1 MNDRLSSSNE
11 FGPISRLTKAL
22 ITRAYLEMDIHL
34 GRVSAVLRNFLEDD
48 FSSAY
53 FGLSDGG
60 RAHLDKF
67 RSFLHSF
74 YVEKFGYWPP
84 PQGVTFPRA
93 LYKALHHDFKNLYD
107 FLKDEE
113 SSSDIST
120 QKPASG
126 GICVLQVGLTKVNKS
141 SIELIKSHRML
152 MPSTADTIS
161 SRCLTLYRCSH
172 KSLR

>member
-1 MNDRLSSSNE
+1 MQHYKIRDLWIDSFAHCVGMNERLSLSDE

-53 FGLSDGG
+53 FGLSDSG

-126 GICVLQVGLTKVNKS
+126 GICVLQV
-141 SIELIKSHRML
+141 
-152 MPSTADTIS
+152 
-161 SRCLTLYRCSH
+161 
-172 KSLR
+172 SLPIQR